1 MLSTRIISAI
11 IAAVLVGVLYS
22 LFENDGLKVLVIA
35 GALIS
40 GYEMMKILFANSI
53 PRPFQWLFFVFSFGT
68 FSLCSFYQEHAA
80 ALFAF
85 STILFCLC
93 GLFLQK
99 EFTELSQLQNFI
111 SKSVLGFFYVGLLPS
126 IAMQILLQP
135 EGTTWFLTMLVVVFA
150 GDIGAYIFGLS
161 MGKHKLMPKISPKKT
176 IEGSLGGFI
185 FSIIAGL
192 IVLFW
197 IPLAPAISMI
207 VLCFFTALFAQ
218 MGDLF
223 ESLLKRVAEVK
234 DSGRIFPGHGGLL
247 DRIDGI
253 LFACPVF
260 LLGLY
265 FFSS

>member
-1 MLSTRIISAI
+1 MLSTRILSAI
-11 IAAVLVGVLYS
+11 IAAVIVGVLYS
-22 LFENDGLKVLVIA
+22 FWGNDGLKVLVA
-35 GALIS
+35 SGALIS
-40 GYEMMKILFANSI
+40 AYEMMKILFAGSM

-68 FSLCSFYQEHAA
+68 FCICSFYQQNSA

-85 STILFCLC
+85 CTILFCLC

-135 EGTTWFLTMLVVVFA
+135 SGATWFLTMLVVVFA

-176 IEGSLGGFI
+176 IEGSLGGFV
-185 FSIIAGL
+185 FSVIAGL
-192 IVLFW
+192 LLLYWFPI
-197 IPLAPAISMI
+197 APALPMI
-207 VLCFFTALFAQ
+207 VLSLFTALFAQ

-223 ESLLKRVAEVK
+223 ESLLKRVADVK

-265 FFSS
+265 LFSP